1 MAIPGNGR
9 LTAALYAVCMTYQAT
24 RATSRKEMNTTIRGH
39 NLRVMVVM
47 ALLAVLLVLAVAVAF
62 ALQPAPITSD
72 RDAKPANHAMS
83 GPRKSDFTYLI
94 PTSGSD
100 GNPTIDAVSGTG
112 GSSISQ
118 NPDVK
123 RHAEVVERLGN
134 GSLR

>member
-1 MAIPGNGR
+1 
-9 LTAALYAVCMTYQAT
+9 MTYDAA
-24 RATSRKEMNTTIRGH
+24 REARRNEMNSTIRGH
-39 NLRVMVVM
+39 NLGVRMVMV
-47 ALLAVLLVLAVAVAF
+47 LLAVLLLLAVALVF
-62 ALQPAPITSD
+62 ALQPAPTTSD

-83 GPRKSDFTYLI
+83 GTRKSDVTHLI

-100 GNPTIDAVSGTG
+100 GNPTHPAVSGTG
-112 GSSISQ
+112 GSSIPQ

>member
-1 MAIPGNGR
+1 
-9 LTAALYAVCMTYQAT
+9 
-24 RATSRKEMNTTIRGH
+24 
-39 NLRVMVVM
+39 
-47 ALLAVLLVLAVAVAF
+47 
-62 ALQPAPITSD
+62 
-72 RDAKPANHAMS
+72 MS
-83 GPRKSDFTYLI
+83 GTRESDLTHLI

-123 RHAEVVERLGN
+123 RHAEVVKRLGN

>member
-1 MAIPGNGR
+1 
-9 LTAALYAVCMTYQAT
+9 
-24 RATSRKEMNTTIRGH
+24 MNTTIRGH
-39 NLRVMVVM
+39 KPRVTRII
-47 ALLAVLLVLAVAVAF
+47 ALLAVLLLLLAVALVF
-62 ALQPAPITSD
+62 ALQPVPTTSD
-72 RDAKPANHAMS
+72 REAKPANHAMS
-83 GPRKSDFTYLI
+83 GTKESDVSHLI
-94 PTSGSD
+94 PTSSSD